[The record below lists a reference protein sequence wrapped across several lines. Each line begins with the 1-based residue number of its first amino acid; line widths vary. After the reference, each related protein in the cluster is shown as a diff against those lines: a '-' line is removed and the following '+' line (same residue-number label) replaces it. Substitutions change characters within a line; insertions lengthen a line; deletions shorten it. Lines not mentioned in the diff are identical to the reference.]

1 MVKSFIS
8 FRSMPYI
15 FQSWS
20 TAKWLPVPSKIPS
33 EIEVALRYMLLTP
46 LTLFTLHSAH
56 CSKKTSLFL
65 QDGFP
70 YPCYTTY
77 KQLIYLS
84 NRCIILSFFAT
95 GRPTR
100 FRAMIQKFTSDWLCR
115 ELAGL
120 LLLTRGLIFQQILL
134 HQKETNAA
142 KKANVNME

>member
-8 FRSMPYI
+8 FRSMLYI
-15 FQSWS
+15 VQSWS

-46 LTLFTLHSAH
+46 LTLFTLQYTVHIVQ
-56 CSKKTSLFL
+56 KKTSLFL

-100 FRAMIQKFTSDWLCR
+100 FRAMNQKFTSDWLCR

-142 KKANVNME
+142 KKANPI